1 VYCLSAIEAILQ
13 RQGAAII
20 TGKALSAARAVFDG
34 K

>member
-1 VYCLSAIEAILQ
+1 VYCLGALEAILQ

-20 TGKALSAARAVFDG
+20 TGKALSAARAVLDV